1 MTENKENLVEEQEV
15 LSEDNKTEETE
26 TTEPEAV
33 AENIVE
39 PEISVEDK
47 LYGEL
52 AEMKDKYLRLY
63 AEFEN
68 FRRRTAKEKT
78 DLIWNA
84 SEGVIKDLLPVMD
97 DFERALQSFETT
109 EDITAV
115 KEGVSL
121 IYNKFNKTLIQKGLK
136 VMDAKDTNFD
146 PELHESITQFPAG
159 DDKKGKVIDEV
170 EKGYFINEKVI
181 RYAKVV
187 VGA

>member
-1 MTENKENLVEEQEV
+1 MTENKQNPIEEQEV
-15 LSEDNKTEETE
+15 LSEETITEEQSEQTKETE
-26 TTEPEAV
+26 EVPEV
-33 AENIVE
+33 SAEE
-39 PEISVEDK
+39 K
-47 LYGEL
+47 LQGEL
-52 AEMKDKYLRLY
+52 AEMKDKYIRLY
-63 AEFEN
+63 SEFEN

-78 DLIWNA
+78 DLILNA
-84 SEGVIKDLLPVMD
+84 SEGVIKDLLPVLD

-115 KEGVSL
+115 KEGITL
-121 IYNKFNKTLIQKGLK
+121 IHNKFNKTLSIKGLK
-136 VMDAKDTNFD
+136 PMEAKDTDFD

>member
-1 MTENKENLVEEQEV
+1 MTENKQNPIEEQEV
-15 LSEDNKTEETE
+15 LSEETITEEQSEQAKETE
-26 TTEPEAV
+26 EVPEV
-33 AENIVE
+33 SAEE
-39 PEISVEDK
+39 K
-47 LYGEL
+47 LQGEL
-52 AEMKDKYLRLY
+52 AEMKDKYIRLY
-63 AEFEN
+63 SEFEN

-78 DLIWNA
+78 DLILNA
-84 SEGVIKDLLPVMD
+84 SEGVIKDLLPVLD

-115 KEGVSL
+115 KEGITL
-121 IYNKFNKTLIQKGLK
+121 IHNKFNKTLSIKGLK
-136 VMDAKDTNFD
+136 PMEAKDTDFD